1 MKPKTI
7 TVEPSAEHPDILDV
21 RDAMQHVMDF
31 FDLHTDQGIPSVVW
45 NLTFASVNSPFTVAG
60 SPVDLRTNA
69 AAFSLISPHVEK
81 IERGFERIQ
90 AGEPLD
96 ADFPI
101 EKRGVVARFLE
112 RNKNGIGL
120 TKFNLWNGDNLE
132 LESTL
137 VQRFLDVVQ
146 DTGDEE
152 YDYFFATFA
161 RKEIGAIEGRIT
173 DLSTD
178 YDEPAI
184 KLKEHRTGRE
194 IQCRVSAEARNE
206 IEDSLTAGDVWT
218 HRRIRVRG
226 TISYDATGKI
236 VRIYDGR
243 IAYIDPNEV
252 SVADLKDAN
261 FTGGMPVY
269 EYIDRLR
276 ENDFG

>member
-1 MKPKTI
+1 MKQKTI
-7 TVEPSAEHPDILDV
+7 TVEASAEHPDILDV
-21 RDAMQHVMDF
+21 RDAMQQVMDF
-31 FDLHTDQGIPSVVW
+31 FDLHTDQREPSVVW
-45 NLTFASVNSPFTVAG
+45 NLTFASVNSPFTVEG

-81 IERGFERIQ
+81 IERGFERMQ

-101 EKRGVVARFLE
+101 EKREVARRFVE
-112 RNKNGIGL
+112 RNKNGIGR
-120 TKFNLWNGDNLE
+120 TKFDLWNGDDLE
-132 LESTL
+132 LEPEL
-137 VQRFLDVVQ
+137 ARRFLDVLQ

-161 RKEIGAIEGRIT
+161 RKEIGSIEGRII

-184 KLKEHRTGRE
+184 KLREQRTGRE

-226 TISYDATGKI
+226 TINYDATGKI
-236 VRIYDGR
+236 VRMYDGR
-243 IAYIDPNEV
+243 IAYIDPSEV
-252 SVADLKDAN
+252 SVADLKDEN